1 MQNLPLRSP
10 PGNAAQRKRLFHK
23 MSKDEAKA
31 ELERIATEAP
41 YERDRIAAIRL
52 LKEMWEEEAVDP
64 QTRVAELL
72 AQVAEGRQ

>member
-1 MQNLPLRSP
+1 
-10 PGNAAQRKRLFHK
+10 
-23 MSKDEAKA
+23 MS
-31 ELERIATEAP
+31 ATAS
-41 YERDRIAAIRL
+41 RAIRL